1 MAEAPGGEARRT
13 AAALNNAAPG
23 DAGLPADRKNSRLT
37 VLSGP
42 SGVGKSTVVAELRR
56 RSPEVWISVSVTTRR
71 PRPGEVDGRE
81 YHFVDSAEFDRMVR
95 VGELLEWAEFAGN
108 KYGTPAEPVRKRLEQ
123 GLPTL
128 LEIDLTGARQVRDV
142 MKDNALFVFLEPP
155 TWGELVR
162 RLSGRGTE
170 PPDVVERR
178 LAVAREELA
187 AAGEFDVTLVN
198 TSIDEVCRQLVTL
211 INGNELPLFILMPSA
226 GSRVRHRRHEEGRNT
241 LVSEEWQHVAVTQG
255 ADGIINPPIDELLEI
270 VDSKYRL
277 VILAAKRARQINAYY
292 SQLGE
297 GLLEYVGPLVE
308 TRVQEK
314 PLSIALREAREGLLK
329 VEQTEG

>member
-108 KYGTPAEPVRKRLEQ
+108 KYGTPAEPVRKRIGQ

-128 LEIDLTGARQVRDV
+128 LEIDLAGARQVRDA
-142 MKDNALFVFLEPP
+142 MKDALLVFLKPP
-155 TWGELVR
+155 SWGELVR

-178 LAVAREELA
+178 LAVARDELA

-198 TSIDEVCRQLVTL
+198 TSIDEVCRQMVTL
-211 INGNELPLFILMPSA
+211 INGNE
-226 GSRVRHRRHEEGRNT
+226 
-241 LVSEEWQHVAVTQG
+241 
-255 ADGIINPPIDELLEI
+255 
-270 VDSKYRL
+270 
-277 VILAAKRARQINAYY
+277 
-292 SQLGE
+292 
-297 GLLEYVGPLVE
+297 
-308 TRVQEK
+308 
-314 PLSIALREAREGLLK
+314 
-329 VEQTEG
+329 